1 MNKSRKCRIIM
12 NKKYKSYKVL
22 TVFFKKNTNSK
33 ATTFKEC
40 NKPINL
46 TLNYNPKNISLS

>member
-40 NKPINL
+40 NKHINL
-46 TLNYNPKNISLS
+46 TLNYSPKNISLS